1 MDQHY
6 VPQVYLKRFAINKVG
21 DLYTIPLKD
30 IVIGNI
36 KPKQYNSS
44 AICYRKDIYKITDVS
59 QLQSIGISDENYIE
73 SKHFSY
79 EKKELKTLFDKFDFK
94 RRLTKSEAIRV
105 VNIILSIKNRNP
117 NFQDSY
123 NQENLLPIMNFELN
137 KMKNE
142 IPENIKSKIENIDD
156 FFKLIGEAMTAKFE
170 SAEARKD
177 LHLINLINNNQFD
190 KRTALIENLSL
201 CKWIILETD
210 YNLSFNTS
218 DNPGFSI
225 KLNGNRIEYY
235 NLDLLVTNYFV
246 FPISPKCLLIINL
259 HEKDSIYDIYKSLT
273 YRKATFKDLMLYNF
287 GTSTLANNI
296 IIGNSADNLV
306 IAREYFIKLKSK

>member
-6 VPQVYLKRFAINKVG
+6 VPQVYLKRFAISKTG
-21 DLYTIPLKD
+21 DLFTIPLKD
-30 IVIGNI
+30 MEIRNI
-36 KPKQYNSS
+36 KPKQYNCS
-44 AICYRKDIYKITDVS
+44 AICYRKDIYKIEDIS
-59 QLQSIGISDENYIE
+59 QLHSMGINDENYIE
-73 SKHFSY
+73 FKHFSY
-79 EKKELKTLFDKFDFK
+79 EKNELKSLFDKIEFK

-105 VNIILSIKNRNP
+105 VDIILSIKNRNP
-117 NFQDSY
+117 YFQAYFS
-123 NQENLLPIMNFELN
+123 QENLLPILNLELN
-137 KMKNE
+137 KMKSE
-142 IPENIKSKIENIDD
+142 IPEDIKSKIENVDH
-156 FFKLIGEAMTAKFE
+156 FFKLIRDALTAKFE

-177 LHLINLINNNQFD
+177 LHLYNLINSNQFD
-190 KRTALIENLSL
+190 KKTTLIENLSL

-225 KLNGNRIEYY
+225 KFNGNRNEYY
-235 NLDLLVTNYFV
+235 NLDLLITNYFV
-246 FPISPKCLLIINL
+246 FPISPICLLIMNL

-273 YRKATFKDLMLYNF
+273 YTKATFKDLMLFNL

-306 IAREYFIKLKSK
+306 IAREYFIKHKSI